1 VAGDVYSAANP
12 EQEVAFQ
19 VSGAETASL
28 LRGYVS
34 QSSRSGTWDM
44 ATHRYEWL
52 IEVVIYEQP
61 GGSGRLI
68 LEQLSLP
75 AGRDLPPLTASPW
88 VWFEVGEGPLGLTL
102 EGDELA
108 VGWTAKEER
117 MVRVGSLT
125 LSPPISAGPHM
136 TRRNAGDDPLVLYP
150 MTLTPSDAGT
160 SGAGTPIS

>member
-1 VAGDVYSAANP
+1 
-12 EQEVAFQ
+12 
-19 VSGAETASL
+19 
-28 LRGYVS
+28 
-34 QSSRSGTWDM
+34 M

-52 IEVVIYEQP
+52 IEVVIYELP

-108 VGWTAKEER
+108 VGWTAKDER

-125 LSPPISAGPHM
+125 LSPQISAGTYM
-136 TRRNAGDDPLVLYP
+136 TLRNAGDDPLVLYP
-150 MTLTPSDAGT
+150 MTLTLSEPGT
-160 SGAGTPIS
+160 SGAGTPVS